1 MKYQTSRSYFLA
13 VLVLFIGIIG
23 CSQGKQDKT
32 NTTDDVALAQ
42 PKPINVTMYKNPNCK
57 CCSKWATYMEEN
69 GFSVTEQPTDTLASV
84 KKQKDVPDKL
94 SACHTAV
101 VRGYIVEGHVPAKA
115 VRELLKKQ
123 PNAKGITVPGM
134 PAQSPG
140 MAEEPGPVDVYFFNG
155 PDQVAYFGKIKP

>member
-1 MKYQTSRSYFLA
+1 MKHNIFPSYILATLFLIVGTSA
-13 VLVLFIGIIG
+13 
-23 CSQGKQDKT
+23 CAQEEKPKT
-32 NTTDDVALAQ
+32 KSIKAEPVNL
-42 PKPINVTMYKNPNCK
+42 TMYKNPNCK

-69 GFSVTEQPTDTLASV
+69 GFSVTEQSTDTLASV
-84 KKQKDVPDKL
+84 KKQKGVPDKL
-94 SACHTAV
+94 SSCHTAV
-101 VRGYIVEGHVPAKA
+101 VGGYIVEGHVPAKA
-115 VRELLKKQ
+115 VRKLLVKQ